1 MSVLIAMAVY
11 STEENKKDECLEK
24 TLASLQ
30 RTVDYKKHKI
40 RLSVNAYTDKTKEII
55 ERYTELG
62 VIDFVFYN
70 PSNLGT
76 AEAINKIWNM
86 RDKGQHCIKMDDDI
100 VIESSGWVD
109 ILVECLERNPNIG
122 QIGLKRVDCSET
134 TWHPDPF
141 HRSELI
147 MLPHEPGQRWLSVD
161 KVHHVMGSCVLH
173 NSALLDKVGF
183 LRQFGQY
190 GFDDCIMSYRSMI
203 SGFINCHYPH
213 ILIHHIDEG
222 KTEFQTWKEKFSASK
237 FPEFYALVDRLLSK
251 EESCYYNPFE
261 K

>member
-1 MSVLIAMAVY
+1 
-11 STEENKKDECLEK
+11 
-24 TLASLQ
+24 
-30 RTVDYKKHKI
+30 
-40 RLSVNAYTDKTKEII
+40 
-55 ERYTELG
+55 
-62 VIDFVFYN
+62 
-70 PSNLGT
+70 
-76 AEAINKIWNM
+76 
-86 RDKGQHCIKMDDDI
+86 MDDDI
-100 VIESSGWVD
+100 VIETSGWLD
-109 ILVECLERNPNIG
+109 ILVECLEREPLIG
-122 QIGLKRVDCSET
+122 QIGLKRVDCCET
-134 TWHPDPF
+134 TWHKDPY

-161 KVHHVMGSCVLH
+161 KVYHVMGSCVLH

-190 GFDDCIMSYRSMI
+190 GFDDCIMSYRSNI

-222 KTEFQTWKEKFSASK
+222 RTEYQSWKEKFSASK